1 MPQARATSSIVMDV
15 GPTLISIWLHSVT
28 IRSLVS
34 MLMRSNDIYLFV
46 GAKVQKTFKTPKVFL
61 VFVGIMVRNFI
72 KWQK

>member
-1 MPQARATSSIVMDV
+1 
-15 GPTLISIWLHSVT
+15 
-28 IRSLVS
+28 